1 MAQEKWQNN
10 SIKLLSVLLALILW
24 IYVSNEQNPAGE
36 KLLDI
41 SLVQTGLTEDLV
53 IADGMPEIVRVR
65 VVGNKTQLANLNP
78 GDLKAVVDLSQ
89 GVAGDITLPVQ
100 VSAPPGVRVA
110 QVNPAEVRLSLDS
123 LVEKVLSVT
132 VSLRGSPA
140 PGFTALA
147 PVCRPET
154 VSVYGPGKTVNT
166 ISQITAVVDI
176 TTATKDVNE
185 AVTVS
190 AGVAGVTV
198 KPATVQVTVPI
209 AGTALSK
216 AVPVMPQLYGT
227 PAAGFTITR
236 SYAEPA
242 SVQISGPAEVLNT
255 ISEIKTETVDIN
267 GVSQNLV
274 REVSLAPVAGIFYVQ
289 PGRVKVYLDVNKTK
303 QQAEEAPNASESN
316 PPKP

>member
-1 MAQEKWQNN
+1 MAQENWQNN

-24 IYVSNEQNPAGE
+24 IYVSNEQNPTGE

-41 SLVQTGLTEDLV
+41 GLVQTGLAGDLI

-65 VVGNKTQLANLNP
+65 VVGNKTQLANINP

-89 GVAGDITLPVQ
+89 GEAGDITLPVQ
-100 VSAPPGVRVA
+100 ISAPPGVRVA
-110 QVNPAEVRLSLDS
+110 QVIPAEVRLSLDS

-132 VSLRGSPA
+132 VSLRGTPA

-154 VSVYGPGKTVNT
+154 VSVNGPGRVVNT
-166 ISQITAVVDI
+166 ISQVTAVVDI
-176 TTATKDVNE
+176 NTATKDVNE

-190 AGVAGVTV
+190 VSVAGITV

-209 AGTALSK
+209 AGTTLSK
-216 AVPVMPQLYGT
+216 AVPVKPQFSGT

-242 SVQISGPAEVLNT
+242 SVQISGPVEVLNT
-255 ISEIKTETVDIN
+255 ISEIKTMPVDIN

-274 REVSLAPVAGIFYVQ
+274 REVSLAPVAGIFYAQ
-289 PGRVKVYLDVNKTK
+289 PGRVKVYLDVNKTE
-303 QQAEEAPNASESN
+303 QQVEEEPNTNGSN